1 STWNLYGPTE
11 TTIWSARFRL
21 GEEARP
27 FLGGPLEN
35 TALYILDSEMN
46 PCPPGVA
53 GELLIG
59 GDGLARGYH
68 RRPGLT
74 AERFLPDPF
83 AADGSRLYRT
93 GDLAR
98 YRADGVIEYLGRID
112 HQVKIRGFR
121 IELGEIETRLLEQ
134 DSVREAVV
142 VAQPGVA
149 GPTLVAY
156 LVPTEAALVGAE
168 SARQQELRSA
178 LKNSLLAVLP
188 DYMVPAHMLLLEN
201 LPLTPNGKINR
212 KALPLPDAS
221 AVRDAH
227 VAPEGELERAMAAI
241 WSEVLKLGDIGRD
254 DNFFELG
261 GHSLLVTQ
269 VVSRVR
275 RRLDLQVPLRTLF
288 EHSTL
293 RAYAQAVAQLAPA
306 AQGGIVR
313 CARDASPQLSFAQER
328 QWFIWRLDPHS
339 AAYNIPVALRLKGP
353 LRRDALQCALDLLV
367 QRHETLRTTFV
378 EHDGAPR
385 QVIHPTLPIAIEERR
400 PPVAGEDLK

>member
-1 STWNLYGPTE
+1 
-11 TTIWSARFRL
+11 
-21 GEEARP
+21 
-27 FLGGPLEN
+27 
-35 TALYILDSEMN
+35 MN

-241 WSEVLKLGDIGRD
+241 WSEVLKLGHIGRD

-293 RAYAQAVAQLAPA
+293 RAYAQVVAQLAPA

-328 QWFIWRLDPHS
+328 QCSSGAWIRTARPTTSRWRC
-339 AAYNIPVALRLKGP
+339 V
-353 LRRDALQCALDLLV
+353 
-367 QRHETLRTTFV
+367 
-378 EHDGAPR
+378 
-385 QVIHPTLPIAIEERR
+385 
-400 PPVAGEDLK
+400 

>member
-1 STWNLYGPTE
+1 MTTFSFDIFGLELYVPLARGASMLLASREQAQDPEALLDLVERQGVTVLQATPATWRMLCDSERVDLLRGCTLLCGGEALAEDLAARMRGLSASTWNLYGPTE

-142 VAQPGVA
+142 VAQPGWL
-149 GPTLVAY
+149 GRPWWPTWCPPRPRWSA
-156 LVPTEAALVGAE
+156 PSRRASRNCAA
-168 SARQQELRSA
+168 
-178 LKNSLLAVLP
+178 
-188 DYMVPAHMLLLEN
+188 H
-201 LPLTPNGKINR
+201 
-212 KALPLPDAS
+212 
-221 AVRDAH
+221 
-227 VAPEGELERAMAAI
+227 
-241 WSEVLKLGDIGRD
+241 
-254 DNFFELG
+254 
-261 GHSLLVTQ
+261 
-269 VVSRVR
+269 
-275 RRLDLQVPLRTLF
+275 
-288 EHSTL
+288 
-293 RAYAQAVAQLAPA
+293 
-306 AQGGIVR
+306 
-313 CARDASPQLSFAQER
+313 
-328 QWFIWRLDPHS
+328 
-339 AAYNIPVALRLKGP
+339 
-353 LRRDALQCALDLLV
+353 
-367 QRHETLRTTFV
+367 
-378 EHDGAPR
+378 
-385 QVIHPTLPIAIEERR
+385 
-400 PPVAGEDLK
+400 